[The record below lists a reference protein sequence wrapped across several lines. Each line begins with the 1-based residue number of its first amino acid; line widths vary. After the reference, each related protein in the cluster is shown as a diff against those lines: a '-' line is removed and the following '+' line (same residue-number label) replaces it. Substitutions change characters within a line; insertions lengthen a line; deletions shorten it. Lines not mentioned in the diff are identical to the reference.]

1 MKLIEKEWD
10 KDVKNFRSI
19 CIVYNMEDTYRSFYI
34 KEFFKW
40 IGLSYVAVVNKPER
54 NIFDNEEYYEFDII
68 VNYNQAINKDQCIKI
83 QERTEN
89 ALVSIDDKEE
99 KEEKELLWE
108 LITGIVMNKLD
119 GDKELTAILKEL
131 SEIYDKEHMIELLY
145 EYTLILLPKLPES
158 ERNRIDEH
166 CTRVADSVADYVK
179 NHTEDLSGREYALY
193 ALYYCEKQVNEV
205 RWLERKDLLY
215 DVEKFLEEVNEI
227 YHYDKDYFKVET
239 LKGRVAEF
247 DSRFS
252 ASPKFLLENAIRECP
267 IKMCKSYHHY
277 AWGKWKERN
286 HQLFEAS
293 VAYQRAYAADVKNY
307 KAMFKLAVEQKN
319 MNENLMA
326 EKFFKDIIAELS
338 DLFIYKEKMSLREL
352 EYLYKAY
359 MLIAKVCE
367 PQFCA
372 GYYKNAE
379 ECMDYIRSLLNDL
392 EQENFAVQMY
402 PDPKLRKTIITA
414 MISRLE
420 SNLWDCM
427 EYMTGGESDGKIQ

>member
-166 CTRVADSVADYVK
+166 CIRVTDGVANYVK
-179 NHTEDLSGREYALY
+179 NHTEGLSGREYALY

-227 YHYDKDYFKVET
+227 YHYDKGYFKVET

-252 ASPKFLLENAIRECP
+252 ASPKFFLENAIKECP
-267 IKMCKSYHHY
+267 VRLCKSYHY
-277 AWGKWKERN
+277 YVLGKWKERQG
-286 HQLFEAS
+286 QLFEAS
-293 VAYQRAYAADVKNY
+293 VAYQKAYVIDPDNFKT
-307 KAMFKLAVEQKN
+307 MFKIAVEAKKLDN
-319 MNENLMA
+319 NLA
-326 EKFFKDIIAELS
+326 AKDFLGEIIESLEV
-338 DLFIYKEKMSLREL
+338 LWLNKEEMSLREI

-359 MLIAKVCE
+359 ALSANVCE
-367 PQFCA
+367 SQFELQ
-372 GYYKNAE
+372 YYQKAKLCLE
-379 ECMDYIRSLLNDL
+379 YIRSLIEKTD
-392 EQENFAVQMY
+392 EIDFALKMY
-402 PDPKLRKTIITA
+402 QSEETKRNIAMA

-420 SNLWDCM
+420 KNLWNCIQDI
-427 EYMTGGESDGKIQ
+427 TGGEK